1 MALLHFVGRDATDE
15 IEAYHSQQ
23 TLSLISR
30 FSIGRVQL
38 DQGVWVPLVPPI
50 MSGWVRKSDRW
61 FNEAQAFNPS
71 PNIPSQILLVK
82 QDCPT
87 DLTAPDR
94 ATLEPPP
101 TSLSLD
107 DQVQHS
113 RAYKQLHKR
122 IVDAGLYETPYL
134 SGYGPEIIRYSLL
147 ASLSAYAY
155 YHNWLIISAVFLGLM
170 WHQLVFTAHD
180 LGHMGV
186 THNWTIDRLLGILI
200 ANFIGGLSIGWWVEN
215 HNVHHLVTNHPSH
228 DPDIEH
234 LPFFAISPS
243 FLSSLWSSYYRRTM
257 VFDRFAAFFISLQ
270 HKLFYVV
277 MAFARFNLYANSY
290 SFLFQKAW
298 DTKRSRGG
306 RWAWTLEII
315 GLAFFWCW
323 YGSILYGCG
332 SWKMA
337 LAYLMVSHIVTSPL
351 HVQIVLSHF
360 SMSTADL
367 GTTESFPHR
376 QLRTTTDVICSP
388 SIAFI
393 HGGLHLQV
401 THHLFP
407 RLPRHNL
414 KRASIFV
421 KEFAQEQGLVYAEF
435 GFLDGNAEVIG
446 VLMGVAD
453 QVRLLGRVA
462 NVEAKEA
469 IEKKLANGQLKKMD
483 H

>member
-1 MALLHFVGRDATDE
+1 MVTREQVAARILAGEHLIVYHDNVLRIPSSWLDSHPGGSLALLHFVGRDATDE

-200 ANFIGGLSIGWWVEN
+200 ANFIGGLSIGWWVE
-215 HNVHHLVTNHPSH
+215 VRFILILA
-228 DPDIEH
+228 DIH
-234 LPFFAISPS
+234 IDISSEP
-243 FLSSLWSSYYRRTM
+243 
-257 VFDRFAAFFISLQ
+257 
-270 HKLFYVV
+270 
-277 MAFARFNLYANSY
+277 
-290 SFLFQKAW
+290 
-298 DTKRSRGG
+298 
-306 RWAWTLEII
+306 
-315 GLAFFWCW
+315 
-323 YGSILYGCG
+323 
-332 SWKMA
+332 
-337 LAYLMVSHIVTSPL
+337 
-351 HVQIVLSHF
+351 
-360 SMSTADL
+360 
-367 GTTESFPHR
+367 
-376 QLRTTTDVICSP
+376 
-388 SIAFI
+388 
-393 HGGLHLQV
+393 
-401 THHLFP
+401 
-407 RLPRHNL
+407 
-414 KRASIFV
+414 
-421 KEFAQEQGLVYAEF
+421 
-435 GFLDGNAEVIG
+435 
-446 VLMGVAD
+446 
-453 QVRLLGRVA
+453 
-462 NVEAKEA
+462 
-469 IEKKLANGQLKKMD
+469 
-483 H
+483 